1 MLAVHRS
8 TIDLSQVQQVRK
20 FVLLGAII
28 AAIGLMIFADS
39 RWPGGTSMHE
49 AIEWVGLVL
58 IVVCILGRTWTS
70 IYIGGHKVRTLVTHG
85 PYSITRNPLYFFSVL
100 GAAGA
105 GAQLGSI
112 VLAVV
117 AGSIAWLV
125 FHLVVMKEEQV
136 LVTHFGN
143 KFRHYLAA
151 VPRFLP
157 NPSLWRD
164 ANKLEVHPGLV
175 RQTFLDACVF
185 LVAIPL
191 AEGFE
196 YLHDTGVVA
205 VLIHL
210 P

>member
-1 MLAVHRS
+1 MLAIHRS
-8 TIDLSQVQQVRK
+8 TIDLRYVQQVRK
-20 FVLLGAII
+20 TVLLVAIV
-28 AAIGLMIFADS
+28 AAISLMIFGDS
-39 RWPGGTSMHE
+39 RWPGGTNMHE

-58 IVVCILGRTWTS
+58 IVLCILGRTWTS
-70 IYIGGHKVRTLVTHG
+70 IYIGGHKVRALITRG
-85 PYSITRNPLYFFSVL
+85 PYSVTRNPLYFFSVL

-125 FHLVVMKEEQV
+125 FHLVVMKEERV

-143 KFRHYLAA
+143 KYRHYLAA

-157 NPSLWRD
+157 SPSLWRD
-164 ANKLEVHPGLV
+164 AEKLQVHPGIV
-175 RQTFLDACVF
+175 RRTFVDACVF
-185 LVAIPL
+185 LFAIPV

-196 YLHDTGVVA
+196 YLHDAGVLA
-205 VLIHL
+205 VFFHL